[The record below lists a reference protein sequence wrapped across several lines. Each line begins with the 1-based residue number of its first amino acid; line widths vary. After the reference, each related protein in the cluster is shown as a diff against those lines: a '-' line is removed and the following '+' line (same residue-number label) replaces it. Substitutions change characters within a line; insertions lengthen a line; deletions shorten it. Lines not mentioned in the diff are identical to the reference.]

1 MKIDEFTDTYSDDII
16 YLREARS
23 SLLTHPLRAEIP
35 ELCNAS
41 LCRLYS
47 IVMIGSIEG
56 MLERWRARDKSKI
69 LDAYFAPKASNTD
82 RVKKLNEAFV
92 SEGINVNSDVF
103 DDYLAIKYLRNAIVH
118 ASWHTSSGQTKQDQI
133 DWIVARGFPTD
144 TRNLKEEHW
153 QKLEWVNE
161 NMMLYIGVT
170 GLSDIQPNPN
180 LYDFG
185 IEKRDLPD
193 TSGILEQTDF
203 PRLYWGNLERISTVI
218 EKSIHAAAI
227 HPEFSWTEGL
237 TNEELQALSRDALK
251 YKFYQAA
258 HIAAHNGFKPL
269 TDLAGYA
276 DNAARCWKEYVR
288 LIPEFKD
295 LASEKVNEALA
306 TFRAIHEYG
315 IRPKDGF
322 IPSWAPN
329 TPLKIIQELS
339 GLLFKNTE
347 FLTTERIG
355 EALYLGAKSKR
366 AIGNIVPLSLFSIQL
381 PIISPLR
388 TSEWSDVSSCV
399 ADIFELGSAWYDLQ
413 GGYEFKNE
421 NVQFYRKMSINLGLS
436 DL

>member
-47 IVMIGSIEG
+47 IIMIGSIEG
-56 MLERWRARDKSKI
+56 MLERWRERDKSKI

-92 SEGINVNSDVF
+92 SKGINVSSEVF

-118 ASWHTSSGQTKQDQI
+118 ASWHASSGQAKQDQI

-153 QKLEWVNE
+153 QKMEWVNE

-170 GLSDIQPNPN
+170 GLSDIQLVPNS
-180 LYDFG
+180 YDFG

-193 TSGILEQTDF
+193 TSGILEENDF
-203 PRLYWGNLERISTVI
+203 PRLYWGNLGRISAVI

-227 HPEFSWTEGL
+227 DPEFSWTEGL
-237 TNEELQALSRDALK
+237 TSEELQSLSKDALRN
-251 YKFYQAA
+251 KFYQAA
-258 HIAAHNGFKPL
+258 NTAARNGFKSL

-276 DNAARCWKEYVR
+276 DNAVRCWKEYVR
-288 LIPEFKD
+288 LIPEFKE
-295 LASEKVNEALA
+295 LESEKVNEALA
-306 TFRAIHEYG
+306 TLRAIHEYE
-315 IRPKDGF
+315 IRPKGGF
-322 IPSWAPN
+322 IPSWAPH
-329 TPLKIIQELS
+329 TPLKVIQELS
-339 GLLFKNTE
+339 RLLFNNTE
-347 FLTTERIG
+347 FLTAEKIG

-366 AIGNIVPLSLFSIQL
+366 AIGNSLPLFLFSIQL
-381 PIISPLR
+381 PIISPSR
-388 TSEWSDVSSCV
+388 TSEWSDISSCV

-413 GGYEFKNE
+413 GGYEFKKE
-421 NVQFYRKMSINLGLS
+421 KVQFYRKISINLGYI
-436 DL
+436 